1 METTIIAISN
11 QKGGVGKSTTAY
23 NLGACLALNHGKRVL
38 LVEDHPLDVE
48 ISRRILEH
56 VAVNVISAQDGK
68 AALEQFKAE
77 EPYHFDAILMDIQM
91 PIMDGYEATR
101 QIRSLQRRDI
111 AHMPIIAMTANAFS
125 EDVTNAI
132 KAGMNYHLAKP
143 IDIGAL
149 MGILSKYLQAPA

>member
-68 AALEQFKAE
+68 AAANF
-77 EPYHFDAILMDIQM
+77 
-91 PIMDGYEATR
+91 
-101 QIRSLQRRDI
+101 RSGR
-111 AHMPIIAMTANAFS
+111 TA
-125 EDVTNAI
+125 
-132 KAGMNYHLAKP
+132 
-143 IDIGAL
+143 
-149 MGILSKYLQAPA
+149 